1 MLDVIIFLVVGF
13 LCFSQGIKTYQM
25 EEQNKVFSKY
35 PIRVTDV
42 KKYNQFCGKLMIGFG
57 VVAELTLIAMTSFD
71 GWISTVFA
79 LSIIV
84 EAVILM
90 KIYRNGEK
98 KFIKK

>member
-1 MLDVIIFLVVGF
+1 MLDVVIFLVVGF

-57 VVAELTLIAMTSFD
+57 VVAEITLIAMTIFD
-71 GWISTVFA
+71 GWISMA
-79 LSIIV
+79 IGILIIV
-84 EAVILM
+84 EAFVLM

>member
-1 MLDVIIFLVVGF
+1 MLDIIIFLVVGF

-25 EEQNKVFSKY
+25 EEQNKVFTKY

-57 VVAELTLIAMTSFD
+57 VMAEITLIAMTSFG
-71 GWISTVFA
+71 GWVSVVLA
-79 LSIIV
+79 LFMIV
-84 EAVILM
+84 EAFILM